1 MLALLVLAGF
11 FITPV
16 TVISSNDGMTM
27 VEDLRGNLYS
37 YYGETQNE
45 AEQVIMFGNFT
56 EDPSD
61 DIVIGVF

>member
-1 MLALLVLAGF
+1 MLALLILAGF
-11 FITPV
+11 FINPV

-37 YYGETQNE
+37 YYGETQNKTE
-45 AEQVIMFGNFT
+45 RIIMFGNFT
-56 EDPSD
+56 ENPSD